1 MEIGLK
7 SLTQKVIQVLNEF
20 HLNDK
25 KRYRSVCFMS
35 NDIEKTEGLKNSLYI
50 ELSDY
55 ERWLAPSQGGAP
67 AYGVTRSRFE
77 KLLFSD
83 TSKGL
88 LIYRPEDWITN
99 WSKVEQAAF
108 WSLIA
113 MMHGQREVV
122 LITSISATGDIK
134 RYMDEFAIENTG
146 VSYWLS
152 NKERK

>member
-7 SLTQKVIQVLNEF
+7 VLAEKVKQVLDTV

-25 KRYRSVCFMS
+25 VRYRSVCFMS
-35 NDIEKTEGLKNSLYI
+35 NDISVTEGLKNSFYI
-50 ELSDY
+50 ELSAY

-67 AYGVTRSRFE
+67 AYGTARSELE
-77 KLLFSD
+77 KLILTN

-99 WSKVEQAAF
+99 WPKIDQSAF
-108 WSLIA
+108 WSFIS
-113 MMHGQREVV
+113 MMHGQREIV
-122 LITSISATGDIK
+122 LITSMNARSDIK
-134 RYMDEFAIENTG
+134 RYMNEFTIESTD